1 MTKIYLGNEMWEINF
16 PFSNKNIILTE
27 NEIREFFDELIT
39 DFQLQEVLG
48 EERLNAILIE
58 KSFDEDKEEE

>member
-16 PFSNKNIILTE
+16 PLSNKNIILTE

>member
-1 MTKIYLGNEMWEINF
+1 MTKIYLGKEMWEINF

>member
-48 EERLNAILIE
+48 EERLNAISIE

>member
-16 PFSNKNIILTE
+16 TFSNKNIILTE